1 MNDDFETFKFTYIDD
16 GRRITYE
23 CSEDVAFWPDV
34 LQKFLDFMASVYG
47 YDISKNIKVEH
58 PKGFKDIEDNEDFTS

>member
-34 LQKFLDFMASVYG
+34 LDKFLDFMASVYG
-47 YDISKNIKVEH
+47 YDIRKNITVNK
-58 PKGFKDIEDNEDFTS
+58 PSGFKDFSSNEDTST